1 MATIAKGMITL
12 VNVNDAYTVS
22 ATPNVCAI
30 KADFDGTN
38 PVLEDA
44 YCDITVVR
52 GDIKVPFTIKST
64 TSSHAD
70 IQYSIGGTDATK
82 RLALTSIP
90 VDALSGTVTVEVA
103 TEDEFVATVIFQYSV
118 MREATML
125 DWIKDW
131 ENNKT
136 TIGNTYLITPKLFVG
151 KKVEA
156 EADLKVLTG
165 VYIGPDSDNGAGIY
179 GYKEGVDIFHIN
191 ENGGMI
197 GGWEINNGGIQ
208 TQDGTLK
215 ILSEGSIISS
225 DQDGNVIWGLY
236 KSGSATF
243 AKGNV
248 KFHIDGT
255 AEFAGTVKS
264 SEGEI
269 GGWYIGPG
277 VLRSDMMCLDSNNNY
292 IGVAAQGAPKEDG
305 WDGSLH
311 IGWVA
316 LYGGVY
322 MHYMNSSEYGIRAY
336 LPQTGIDGGEVQQHK
351 TFSLG
356 STNLIA
362 GWNFDDTAIWIGN
375 KINTAQQYTSES
387 GSITIGTNGL
397 RGNKWFIDSNGDM
410 SFMGGKIKFT
420 ATDDGGEIVGWKL
433 NPNRFSTNN
442 VALVSDGSVTG
453 LYMSANENAAF
464 NSLASSSLEN
474 YIDANG
480 GIYMNI
486 NDTGAE
492 FAAYNNE
499 GKKLFKIKSDDVSSI
514 AGWNFDNNALYT
526 GTKAT
531 SGFTTTG
538 SITFGPTGIRGY
550 KWRLEN
556 DGSGAIAGGN
566 ITWDAEGNVTFTDS
580 VKIGWNNLGGT
591 IINSEGVFAGKISAD
606 NITAGTI
613 STANV
618 KNATGTWALNQDGSG
633 YLANKNI
640 IWDTEGALVLQNIDA
655 QSGKIAG
662 FRISGTSLTNDGFD
676 NDACIIF
683 RNDTYNVFGAMGGNT
698 LPASSGLRA
707 VARFEN
713 NDSTGYW
720 FSRNIALILSAQNG
734 TYNHAFMGT
743 GNGTLNGWI
752 GGYRFD
758 RFTLTTAD
766 TIYGGY
772 VNLKKNNR
780 WLCKSTVSNAG
791 ISLPTLNDVQNA
803 LGIGDSTP
811 FCVDLYILSDIG
823 TSNYYIYG
831 RTDRKDSSDN
841 MPWRSEEYPVFI
853 HYNGGYWERQEV
865 AAGDCFHVWL
875 IYDPDETQTINN
887 YTCKYTARI
896 ISIQT

>member
-38 PVLEDA
+38 PVLADA

-52 GDIKVPFTIKST
+52 GDVKVPFTIKSI

-90 VDALSGTVTVEVA
+90 IDALSGTVTVEVA

-136 TIGNTYLITPKLFVG
+136 TIGSTYLITPKLFVG

-215 ILSEGSIISS
+215 ILSEGSIISN

-236 KSGSATF
+236 KSGRATF

-248 KFHIDGT
+248 KIHTDGT
-255 AEFAGTVKS
+255 AEFAGTIKS

-277 VLRSDMMCLDSNNNY
+277 VLRSNMMCLDSNNNY

-311 IGWVA
+311 IAWVA

-486 NDTGAE
+486 NGTGAE
-492 FAAYNNE
+492 FAAYNNS
-499 GKKLFKIKSDDVSSI
+499 GKKLFKLKSDDVSSI
-514 AGWNFDNNALYT
+514 AGWNFDNTLLYT
-526 GTKAT
+526 GTPIADIT
-531 SGFTTTG
+531 GFTANAD
-538 SITFGPTGIRGY
+538 SISISPVGIFGY
-550 KWRLEN
+550 KWRLCVSG
-556 DGSGAIAGGN
+556 DGAVAGGN
-566 ITWDAEGNVTFTDS
+566 ISWDENGNVTFADS

-613 STANV
+613 STANI
-618 KNATGTWALNQDGSG
+618 KNATGTWYLNQDGSG
-633 YLANKNI
+633 ALANGNIVWDKDGNTNVYGSFSQHLHFIYKSDATILSIDDTTGVEPNVELKINQHLYLATNV
-640 IWDTEGALVLQNIDA
+640 DDPLDDRLNIDVWPYD
-655 QSGKIAG
+655 
-662 FRISGTSLTNDGFD
+662 LD
-676 NDACIIF
+676 
-683 RNDTYNVFGAMGGNT
+683 
-698 LPASSGLRA
+698 
-707 VARFEN
+707 
-713 NDSTGYW
+713 
-720 FSRNIALILSAQNG
+720 
-734 TYNHAFMGT
+734 
-743 GNGTLNGWI
+743 
-752 GGYRFD
+752 YR
-758 RFTLTTAD
+758 
-766 TIYGGY
+766 
-772 VNLKKNNR
+772 
-780 WLCKSTVSNAG
+780 
-791 ISLPTLNDVQNA
+791 
-803 LGIGDSTP
+803 
-811 FCVDLYILSDIG
+811 
-823 TSNYYIYG
+823 NYYIIRLPNDASYIGKEVKIYDCNFGPFTRQPYG
-831 RTDRKDSSDN
+831 WCTTTIKVENDKYFASNIAYDGDYGKENLLSSVLI
-841 MPWRSEEYPVFI
+841 R
-853 HYNGGYWERQEV
+853 GGYASFV
-865 AAGDCFHVWL
+865 AVPGYDWINDEW
-875 IYDPDETQTINN
+875 IY
-887 YTCKYTARI
+887 CARWI
-896 ISIQT
+896 CIDVRGAICVATDAKGTEHDLSVG